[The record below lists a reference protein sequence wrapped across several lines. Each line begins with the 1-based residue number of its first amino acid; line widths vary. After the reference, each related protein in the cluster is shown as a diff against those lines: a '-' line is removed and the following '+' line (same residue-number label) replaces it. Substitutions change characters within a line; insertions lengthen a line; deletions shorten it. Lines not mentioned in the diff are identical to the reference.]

1 MASILTGI
9 LCYFIFPFLALLAY
23 FNVLTVR
30 SEEPENGIKVFDGD
44 GNPVGLSKA
53 AGEKVQYSSNGVSAQ
68 LSSAWHGC
76 EFLLVAFAGCEGD
89 CTVTSST
96 FWNNSCSSQPPV
108 FAPEEVSDSFF
119 YI

>member
-1 MASILTGI
+1 MS
-9 LCYFIFPFLALLAY
+9 
-23 FNVLTVR
+23 TVR
-30 SEEPENGIKVFDGD
+30 SEESENGIQVFDSD

-53 AGEKVQYSSNGVSAQ
+53 AGEKVQYLSNCDLEPLLSAR
-68 LSSAWHGC
+68 HVC

-108 FAPEEVSDSFF
+108 FDPEEVSGL
-119 YI
+119 